1 MSQFSY
7 QQKQAWAGLKKKPGF
22 IAAIVAT
29 MGTTLGALLCVL
41 TLAYVL
47 IAKPLPYPDQEQLF
61 QVNSI
66 FSNNKGERVGNA
78 FTYPGLIHMYD
89 NQTVFSEAALL
100 YASEDVLINSLN
112 QPTLEV
118 LFVTPEYFKLVDAPM
133 ALGRSFEDTEA
144 KDKNNPVG
152 IISYQTW
159 QQQFA
164 GDENILG
171 KKMDF
176 SGNSFSI
183 VGVLAQEFVE
193 PELFETGV
201 TTHVFLPWDYNQSG
215 PRLRTSW
222 GNINSS
228 QMYIGKLTSP
238 MTVSQVNQTLTTLV
252 NDKWQEEVTSVEFF
266 KGWSIAMDTKSFKT
280 EILGDSQ
287 RTVYLLLAGVIGLV
301 LIACANIA
309 NLFISRTA
317 EQQRQLAI
325 RAAVG
330 ANKKHLFSTIFAETN
345 LLMLFSVGVA
355 LVISSGGF
363 YMMQQLLAQQ
373 LPRVSELSISWFTL
387 SCAVIIALS
396 LALFFAR
403 LSTRMINYKALN
415 STLQSSGKGTGVQVS
430 QGIRKLLIISQ
441 VTIVTTLVFINIS
454 LFQDAKK
461 SIEKPLGYN
470 TANLSTL
477 SLSISATTTPP
488 EAERIPVMNEVR
500 QKLLELPQIVAINQS
515 SAPLNS
521 FNLNAQTSVATN
533 ERFVVNTKFIDQHY
547 FNMIG
552 QTLLEGDNFTAA
564 DVKDD
569 NAVMIVNTEFAQALA
584 PEGSAI
590 GQQIS
595 FGGDHS
601 ATIIGIVK
609 GTLYPGQAEQPMQ
622 AYRPGSQAST
632 VMTLRIAE
640 GQELTREQAVAV
652 LKEVTTQYTVF
663 DLVKMDERRNEMLF
677 TQYTTAV
684 TSAVLAVLTIVLSA
698 IGLYGILSYSTQ
710 MRGFEIGTRMAIGA
724 KGRDLIKLIVG
735 ENSSSIAIGIIVS
748 MMILLGI
755 YIGFNEELA
764 DYFSLQLIPVFVVT
778 IALISLI
785 ALFACYWPLR
795 QFINRPAIHS
805 LRGSE

>member
-61 QVNSI
+61 QVNNI

-78 FTYPGLIHMYD
+78 FTYPGLVHMYE
-89 NQTVFSEAALL
+89 NQEVFSDSALL

-112 QPTLEV
+112 QPTLEM
-118 LFVTPEYFKLVDAPM
+118 LFVTPEYFGLVDAPM
-133 ALGRSFEDTEA
+133 ALGRRFEETEA
-144 KDKNNPVG
+144 KDKNNPVA
-152 IISYQTW
+152 IISYKTW

-183 VGVLAQEFVE
+183 VGVLAQEFIE
-193 PELFETGV
+193 PELYETGV
-201 TTHVFLPWDYNQSG
+201 KTSVFLPWDYNHSH
-215 PRLRTSW
+215 PRTRTSW
-222 GNINSS
+222 GNISNA
-228 QMYIGKLTSP
+228 QMYIGKLTTP
-238 MTVSQVNQTLTTLV
+238 MTISQINQTLTTLV
-252 NDKWQEEVTSVEFF
+252 NDKWQSEVTAIEFF
-266 KGWSIAMDTKSFKT
+266 KGWNIAMDTKSFKT
-280 EILGDSQ
+280 EILGDSE

-345 LLMLFSVGVA
+345 LLMLLSVGIA
-355 LVISSGGF
+355 LVIASGGF

-373 LPRVSELSISWFTL
+373 LPRVNELSINWFTL
-387 SCAVIIALS
+387 SCAVVIAFA
-396 LALFFAR
+396 LAVFFAR

-454 LFQDAKK
+454 LFQDAKE

-477 SLSISATTTPP
+477 SLSVSATTTPP

-500 QKLLELPQIVAINQS
+500 QKLLELPQVVAINQS

-533 ERFVVNTKFIDQHY
+533 ERYVVNTKFIDQHY

-552 QTLLEGDNFTAA
+552 QTMLEGDNFTAA
-564 DVKDD
+564 DIKDD
-569 NAVMIVNTEFAQALA
+569 NAVMIVNTEFAKALA

-590 GQQIS
+590 GQQVS
-595 FGGDHS
+595 FGGDQV
-601 ATIIGIVK
+601 ATVIGIVK
-609 GTLYPGQAEQPMQ
+609 GTLYPGQEDVPMQ

-632 VMTLRIAE
+632 VMTLRIAD

-663 DLVKMDERRNEMLF
+663 DLVKMDDRRDEMLF

-724 KGRDLIKLIVG
+724 KGRDIIKLIVR
-735 ENSSSIAIGIIVS
+735 ENTGAVSIGMVISV
-748 MMILLGI
+748 ILLLGG
-755 YIGFNEELA
+755 YIGFQSELA

-778 IALISLI
+778 IATIAVI